1 MVIIIVSV
9 SSVMA
14 AGYLEAL
21 DDHGIFLWAEFFIE
35 RVFIRHKQDD
45 APVYV
50 V

>member
-1 MVIIIVSV
+1 MTMVF
-9 SSVMA
+9 
-14 AGYLEAL
+14 
-21 DDHGIFLWAEFFIE
+21 FLWAEFFIE